1 MYAGHFDFTVPLL
14 WTVDSLLSAAE
25 CAALLTAHEDAE
37 WLPATINSATGRVV
51 EARVRDSSTA
61 IVRDPG
67 LAALLYARAL
77 PHLPAQMLDQLGG
90 RPRRV
95 RPFGLYQPLR
105 IYRYEAGEHFGLH
118 HDQSYQDPSGRRS
131 LLTFMVYLN
140 EGFSGG
146 ETAFPEQGQ
155 VITPRTG
162 TALLFQHML
171 LHAGERVTSGTKYAL
186 RTDVLFEPC

>member
-14 WTVDSLLSAAE
+14 WTVDSLLSEAE
-25 CAALLTAHEDAE
+25 CAVLLSAHADAE
-37 WLPATINSATGRVV
+37 WLPATINSAAGRVV
-51 EARVRDSSTA
+51 ETRVRDSRTA
-61 IVRDPG
+61 IVRDPE

-77 PHLPAQMLDQLGG
+77 PHLPARMRDQMGG
-90 RPRRV
+90 RPRQV

-105 IYRYEAGEHFGLH
+105 IYRYEIGEHFGLH
-118 HDQSYQDPSGRRS
+118 HDQSYQDPGGRRS

-146 ETAFPEQGQ
+146 ETSFPEQGQ

-162 TALLFQHML
+162 MALLFQHML